1 MKKSASLWI
10 AWVILLAIVVVSAAV
25 VGKWW
30 TQSSKNYIGSMNTKF
45 NTQQCNYL
53 YFRVKSA
60 CQTLNSIN
68 LVVDNPSSMDIV
80 GLKVSMFDIY
90 GNINNKEINNQI
102 LRSTYSDQIT
112 FLKDNVVTTLE
123 ITPFFEQSDDNGVTK
138 VYCENKKVV
147 IDKLAFCDANK

>member
-1 MKKSASLWI
+1 MKKAASLWI

-30 TQSSKNYIGSMNTKF
+30 TTSSKNYISSMNTKF

-53 YFRVKSA
+53 YFRIDSA
-60 CQTLNSIN
+60 CQTLNSVK
-68 LVVDNPSSMDIV
+68 LTVDNPSSMDID

-90 GNINNKEINNQI
+90 GDITNKEVNNQV
-102 LRSTYSDQIT
+102 LRSTYADTIV

-123 ITPFFEQSDDNGVTK
+123 ITPFFEQNDNNGVTK
-138 VYCENKKVV
+138 VYCENKKIV
-147 IDKLAFCDANK
+147 INKLPFCDANQ